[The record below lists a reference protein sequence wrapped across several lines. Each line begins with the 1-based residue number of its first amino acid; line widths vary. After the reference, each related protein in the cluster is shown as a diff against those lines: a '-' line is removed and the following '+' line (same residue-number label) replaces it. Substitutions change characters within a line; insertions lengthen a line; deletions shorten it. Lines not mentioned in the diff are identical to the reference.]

1 MILQKVGASEIEI
14 DIEEFFHKKR
24 DTKLTII
31 VLVQLKKIIPVV
43 QLDLASNI

>member
-1 MILQKVGASEIEI
+1 MILQKVGASEIG
-14 DIEEFFHKKR
+14 IEEFFHKKR

>member
-1 MILQKVGASEIEI
+1 MILQKVGASEIG
-14 DIEEFFHKKR
+14 IEEFFHKKG

-31 VLVQLKKIIPVV
+31 AFLQLKKVIPVV